1 MKEGYDHVRGC
12 PIITIILVI
21 IDIEFRK
28 LLAYVRRIH
37 EVLNE
42 PLTDLTQLFKHNI
55 TEIVSFAICLQVG
68 SAR

>member
-1 MKEGYDHVRGC
+1 MKEGYDHVREC

-28 LLAYVRRIH
+28 LLAYVRRIY

-42 PLTDLTQLFKHNI
+42 PLTDLTQLFKHNM
-55 TEIVSFAICLQVG
+55 TEIVFAICLQVG
-68 SAR
+68 VRGR